1 MLENKALLCTVQWKM
16 GALTY
21 NNKPQDEKGFVQTG
35 CGRSVSSAASLPN
48 QNQDCFSQSRA
59 VIRVYCIRSHVFK
72 TITIIHH
79 LISGPSGNSSLH
91 FQLSSVYYFSEQ
103 RAHNQ
108 EDTRRMGFVASP
120 VGKMKISVVVNH
132 VILGL
137 AVKSKL
143 CKQTNLYSPECIAFV
158 ANSSA
163 HSPGKIRPCAP
174 VIQLVGVENSFKGKF
189 PE

>member
-1 MLENKALLCTVQWKM
+1 MRKVFSSFFVKSEPGLL
-16 GALTY
+16 L
-21 NNKPQDEKGFVQTG
+21 
-35 CGRSVSSAASLPN
+35 SVPSCNTCLLHPFSS
-48 QNQDCFSQSRA
+48 
-59 VIRVYCIRSHVFK
+59 VFK
-72 TITIIHH
+72 TITVIYH

-103 RAHNQ
+103 KAHNQ

-143 CKQTNLYSPECIAFV
+143 CKQANLYSPELYCFCSQQQPTQLWENPPLSFNWSV
-158 ANSSA
+158 W
-163 HSPGKIRPCAP
+163 KIPLRVNFLNKLLISC
-174 VIQLVGVENSFKGKF
+174 F
-189 PE
+189 